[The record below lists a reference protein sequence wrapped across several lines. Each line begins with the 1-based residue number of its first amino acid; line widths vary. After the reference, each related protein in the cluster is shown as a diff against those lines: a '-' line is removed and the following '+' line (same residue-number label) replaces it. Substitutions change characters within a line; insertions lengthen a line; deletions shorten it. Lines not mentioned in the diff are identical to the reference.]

1 MPIMRADLAFLSVW
15 FFTAPASAF
24 ATGQTYINQN
34 YEYEIKIPAG
44 QDVATDTP
52 PAPQHG
58 FAINLGGQRQL
69 SVDASYDALRLGSAE
84 AALRDRAADA
94 QIPASTRSVATHLAG
109 LQASLISASVNGLT
123 IILETCYRGDNN
135 GSAIIY
141 TFELDTDADHM
152 KAIRT
157 MLDTMLASFRTIPLT
172 N

>member
-94 QIPASTRSVATHLAG
+94 QIPASTRSVATILRDSR
-109 LQASLISASVNGLT
+109 QASSPPA
-123 IILETCYRGDNN
+123 
-135 GSAIIY
+135 
-141 TFELDTDADHM
+141 
-152 KAIRT
+152 
-157 MLDTMLASFRTIPLT
+157 
-172 N
+172 